1 MRSKTCKLPAYRFDR
16 MRFIFFVIISAIV
29 SVFSLS
35 SCAAHP
41 VISTQLSSDSLAE
54 TSKREF
60 VAASLLCAKDEY
72 RGAADRYRKL
82 LAVDPANA
90 AIHYALSKVY
100 LGLGII
106 DSARIHSEKSVL
118 LNPANKYYL
127 KFLAGIVHQLHD
139 YARAADLYRQLAAL
153 DPGTAEPLSALA
165 LEYLAADQPE
175 KALAV
180 FQEILALDPKD
191 KTAQAQVLLMEIKL
205 LHYHDAITTVMEL
218 IEQGNDKEK
227 LRLTLGELYMQTGQH
242 DLAFKTFR
250 EVLHENPRF
259 LPAWLALFE
268 VSVQSKNN
276 LVFLQD
282 LNLFY
287 NTNQV
292 SLEQKL
298 DLAKLFVARSSRDS
312 SFVEPAFAM
321 IDEINKRHP
330 DNGKVYALRGNAKL
344 LHGKDAGSI
353 HDFRKAIALEPRNIE
368 IWEDLVAA
376 YLTKKDFLQAKQ
388 TVATINKRF
397 TARTLRLKAL
407 EGEVYFQSGNIKQAA
422 LLLEKVA
429 QPEVAKKDKQ
439 LYLQVGGTLAL
450 CYDKLGFPDKSIRLY
465 KAILEMDAG
474 NIFMMNNLAYLLAI
488 QGKELLKAKELAL
501 KAVAAEPENASY
513 LDTLGWVLFR
523 LAEYDT
529 ARDILEKAAAI
540 DTREPEI
547 LSHLSRVYDKL
558 GNRQKAQEMK
568 DKIKKLQKK

>member
-1 MRSKTCKLPAYRFDR
+1 M
-16 MRFIFFVIISAIV
+16 
-29 SVFSLS
+29 
-35 SCAAHP
+35 
-41 VISTQLSSDSLAE
+41 
-54 TSKREF
+54 
-60 VAASLLCAKDEY
+60 
-72 RGAADRYRKL
+72 
-82 LAVDPANA
+82 AN
-90 AIHYALSKVY
+90 
-100 LGLGII
+100 
-106 DSARIHSEKSVL
+106 
-118 LNPANKYYL
+118 
-127 KFLAGIVHQLHD
+127 
-139 YARAADLYRQLAAL
+139 
-153 DPGTAEPLSALA
+153 
-165 LEYLAADQPE
+165 
-175 KALAV
+175 
-180 FQEILALDPKD
+180 
-191 KTAQAQVLLMEIKL
+191 
-205 LHYHDAITTVMEL
+205 
-218 IEQGNDKEK
+218 
-227 LRLTLGELYMQTGQH
+227 
-242 DLAFKTFR
+242 
-250 EVLHENPRF
+250 
-259 LPAWLALFE
+259 
-268 VSVQSKNN
+268 
-276 LVFLQD
+276 
-282 LNLFY
+282 
-287 NTNQV
+287 
-292 SLEQKL
+292 
-298 DLAKLFVARSSRDS
+298 ARSSRDS